1 MARLPV
7 GKILIGGLALTVV
20 AKAAVSLPE
29 LPNPFVAPAPSIT
42 DVVLAADEGEDAKDE
57 KEEMA
62 KDEEDE
68 DAPPPVVAGLADT
81 PGLCETPEEVL
92 QALSKERELIAA
104 RKAKI
109 DAHEAEVTLAREKL
123 DIEKAA
129 LVELRAS
136 IETLLAKV
144 EAQQTD
150 DVQRLIDFYKN
161 MKPAEAAGLMNE
173 MDIEVTIMVLGTMSP
188 RTAAP
193 ILAKMSPVRARAV
206 SKIILERSQLPGDQD
221 LNGVRL
227 N

>member
-7 GKILIGGLALTVV
+7 GKILIGGLVMTVV

-29 LPNPFVAPAPSIT
+29 LPNPFTSPAPAIT
-42 DVVLAADEGEDAKDE
+42 DIVLTAGEDEGDAKVIA
-57 KEEMA
+57 KSEEL
-62 KDEEDE
+62 DE
-68 DAPPPVVAGLADT
+68 DAPPPVIAGLSDT

-92 QALSKERELIAA
+92 RALSKERELIAE
-104 RKAKI
+104 RMAKV

-129 LVELRAS
+129 LVELKGS
-136 IETLLAKV
+136 IETLLAKI

-161 MKPAEAAGLMNE
+161 MKPAEAASLMNE

-193 ILAKMSPVRARAV
+193 ILAKMTPVRARAV

>member
-1 MARLPV
+1 
-7 GKILIGGLALTVV
+7 
-20 AKAAVSLPE
+20 LPE
-29 LPNPFVAPAPSIT
+29 LPNPFTAPAPAIT
-42 DVVLAADEGEDAKDE
+42 EIVLTAGDEDKDE
-57 KEEMA
+57 KVIAES
-62 KDEEDE
+62 DD
-68 DAPPPVVAGLADT
+68 DAPPPVIAGLSDT

-92 QALSKERELIAA
+92 RALSKERELIAE
-104 RKAKI
+104 RRAKI
-109 DAHEAEVTLAREKL
+109 EAHEAEVTLAREKL
-123 DIEKAA
+123 DVEKAA
-129 LVELRAS
+129 LVELKGS
-136 IETLLAKV
+136 IETLLARI

-161 MKPAEAAGLMNE
+161 MKPAEAASLMNE

-193 ILAKMSPVRARAV
+193 ILAKMTPVRARAV

>member
-7 GKILIGGLALTVV
+7 GKILIGGLVMTAV

-29 LPNPFVAPAPSIT
+29 LPNPFIAPAPVIT
-42 DVVLAADEGEDAKDE
+42 DIVLTAGEEDE
-57 KEEMA
+57 KMDKEMA
-62 KDEEDE
+62 EEVDE
-68 DAPPPVVAGLADT
+68 DAPPPVIAGLSST

-92 QALSKERELIAA
+92 RALAQERDLIAE
-104 RKAKI
+104 RQAKV

-129 LVELRAS
+129 LVELKGS
-136 IETLLAKV
+136 IETLLAKI

-193 ILAKMSPVRARAV
+193 ILAKMTPVRARAV

>member
-7 GKILIGGLALTVV
+7 GKILIGGLVMTVV

-29 LPNPFVAPAPSIT
+29 LPNHFTAPAPAIT
-42 DVVLAADEGEDAKDE
+42 DIVLTAGEDEKDE
-57 KEEMA
+57 QVIAKSEEL
-62 KDEEDE
+62 DE
-68 DAPPPVVAGLADT
+68 DAPPPVIAGLSDT

-92 QALSKERELIAA
+92 RALSKERELIAE
-104 RKAKI
+104 RMAKV

-129 LVELRAS
+129 LVELKGS
-136 IETLLAKV
+136 IETLLAKI

-150 DVQRLIDFYKN
+150 DVQRLIDFYKS

-193 ILAKMSPVRARAV
+193 ILAKMTPVRARAV

>member
-7 GKILIGGLALTVV
+7 GKILIGGLVMTVV

-29 LPNPFVAPAPSIT
+29 LPNPFTSPAPAIT
-42 DVVLAADEGEDAKDE
+42 DIVLTAGEDEGDE
-57 KEEMA
+57 KVIAKSEEL
-62 KDEEDE
+62 DE
-68 DAPPPVVAGLADT
+68 DAPPPVIAGLSDT

-92 QALSKERELIAA
+92 RALSKERELIAE
-104 RKAKI
+104 RMAKV

-129 LVELRAS
+129 LVELKGS
-136 IETLLAKV
+136 IETLLAKI

-161 MKPAEAAGLMNE
+161 MKPAEAASLMNE

-193 ILAKMSPVRARAV
+193 ILAKMTPVRARAV

>member
-1 MARLPV
+1 MARVPV
-7 GKILIGGLALTVV
+7 GKILIGGLVMTVV

-29 LPNPFVAPAPSIT
+29 LPNPFTAPAPTISDIVLTAGDADT
-42 DVVLAADEGEDAKDE
+42 DEKVVAKSEEEGDEG
-57 KEEMA
+57 
-62 KDEEDE
+62 
-68 DAPPPVVAGLADT
+68 PPPVIAGLSDT

-92 QALSKERELIAA
+92 RALSKERELIAE
-104 RKAKI
+104 RMAKV

-129 LVELRAS
+129 LVELKGS
-136 IETLLAKV
+136 IETLLAKI

-161 MKPAEAAGLMNE
+161 MKPAEAASLMNE

-193 ILAKMSPVRARAV
+193 ILAKMTPVRARAV

>member
-7 GKILIGGLALTVV
+7 GKILIGGLVMTVV

-29 LPNPFVAPAPSIT
+29 LPNPFTSPAPAIT
-42 DVVLAADEGEDAKDE
+42 DIVLTAGEDEKDE
-57 KEEMA
+57 QVIAKSEEL
-62 KDEEDE
+62 DE
-68 DAPPPVVAGLADT
+68 DAPPPVIAGLSDT

-92 QALSKERELIAA
+92 RALSKERELIAE
-104 RKAKI
+104 RMAKV

-129 LVELRAS
+129 LVELKGS
-136 IETLLAKV
+136 IETLLAKI

-150 DVQRLIDFYKN
+150 DVQRLIDFYKS

-193 ILAKMSPVRARAV
+193 ILAKMTPVRARAV